1 MFERYTERARR
12 VLFFARYEASQ
23 LGSISIETEHL
34 LLGLIREGKGLT
46 SRIFARSHLSLESI
60 RKEIEGRTVFREKVS
75 TSVEIPFSAETK
87 RVLQFAA
94 EEADRLLHNYI
105 GTEHLLLGILREERS
120 VAATILMEKG
130 MRLNTVREDIVALLN
145 EKTTLTRVKETPLL
159 AEFSRDLTE
168 AAMKNQLDPLVGRH
182 IEIERVQQVLCRRT
196 KNNAVL
202 IGEPGVGKTAIVE
215 GLAQKIVYGDVPHFL
230 ADKRLLA
237 LDISLIV
244 AGTKYRGQFEERLK
258 AIMKEL
264 TENPNIIVFIDELHT
279 LVGAGSAEGSL
290 DAANILK
297 PALSRGEIRC
307 IGATTPSEYRKYIE
321 KDRSLERR
329 FQAIKVDPPNER
341 ETIEVLMGV
350 KDRYE
355 TFHHVEY
362 TTEAIEAAV
371 YQSSRYITD
380 RFLPDKAID
389 LVDEAGARAK
399 LREAGYSE
407 EFGEINRSIRVA
419 VEQME
424 TAVSEKN
431 FEKAQFYREQ
441 EVQARENLQFV
452 REKFDVK
459 SSTRRVVV
467 GKGEIDEVVS
477 KWTGVPLTSINQ
489 DEGDKLLHMEDA
501 LHNRV
506 ISQDAAISALSRAIR
521 RSRAGLKSPNRPV
534 GSFIFLGPTG
544 VGKTELARAIA
555 NFLFGSDHALI
566 RFDMSEYMEKHSVS
580 KLIGSPPGY
589 VGHEEGGQLTEKVK
603 RNPYSVVLLDEVEKA
618 HPDLFNILL
627 QVFEDGHLTDGLGN
641 RVNFKNTIIIM
652 TSNIGA
658 RFIQKKASLGFQS
671 ADSGVISPQRQ
682 RHGAR
687 RGEED
692 VQPGVHQ
699 PHRRD
704 HRLRGALG
712 RRPPDH
718 HQAAREAGERQPG
731 RPPAPPRARAGS
743 HRLDHRADVQG
754 SLVRRPSAAP
764 RDPALYR
771 GSAVRG
777 AHPRAPQGGRH
788 PGVPR
793 CGEPGVPSGRRDR
806 ERPPA
811 GLTRLRM
818 GGPCH
823 GYGAA
828 SARPLGSLAR
838 LRSSKLMAWPL
849 PGPSVRAAAGRSQPP
864 IMRVF
869 ALLLVALAAAGEVRA
884 QTPPAGTPVRPGPVR
899 RRRAIFP
906 RRSAARP
913 SRRPAGCPRPAPAR
927 SSTRSC
933 SASRS
938 RAEAP

>member
-46 SRIFARSHLSLESI
+46 SRIFARSHLSLENI

-120 VAATILMEKG
+120 VAASILMEKG
-130 MRLNTVREDIVALLN
+130 MRLNTVREDIVQLLN

-168 AAMKNQLDPLVGRH
+168 SAMKNQLDPLVGREH
-182 IEIERVQQVLCRRT
+182 ELERVQQVLCRRT

-230 ADKRLLA
+230 ADKRILA

-264 TENPNIIVFIDELHT
+264 TDNPNIIVFIDELHT

-307 IGATTPSEYRKYIE
+307 IGATTPAEYRKYIE

-329 FQAIKVDPPNER
+329 FQAIKVDPPGES
-341 ETIEVLMGV
+341 ETIEILLGV

-355 TFHHVEY
+355 KFHHVEY
-362 TTEAIEAAV
+362 TREAIEAAV

-407 EFGEINRSIRVA
+407 EFGEINKSIRVA

-424 TAVSEKN
+424 SAVSPKD
-431 FEKAQFYREQ
+431 FEKAQVLPRAGSGRPREPA
-441 EVQARENLQFV
+441 VRAREV
-452 REKFDVK
+452 RRQVDRA
-459 SSTRRVVV
+459 RRVVV
-467 GKGEIDEVVS
+467 GKPEIDEVVVEVDRRPDDVDQP
-477 KWTGVPLTSINQ
+477 GRGRQAAADGGRAPPARDQ
-489 DEGDKLLHMEDA
+489 PGEGDLGAVARHPPLARRPQEPDA
-501 LHNRV
+501 PGRQLRV
-506 ISQDAAISALSRAIR
+506 PRPDRRRQD
-521 RSRAGLKSPNRPV
+521 RAG
-534 GSFIFLGPTG
+534 
-544 VGKTELARAIA
+544 ARAGA
-555 NFLFGSDHALI
+555 TSCSAATHALI

-603 RNPYSVVLLDEVEKA
+603 RNPYSVVLLDEIEKA
-618 HPDLFNILL
+618 HPDIFNILL

-658 RFIQKKASLGFQS
+658 RFIQKKASMGFQS
-671 ADSGVISPQRQ
+671 SDAKEIAQERL

-687 RGEED
+687 RG
-692 VQPGVHQ
+692 
-699 PHRRD
+699 
-704 HRLRGALG
+704 
-712 RRPPDH
+712 
-718 HQAAREAGERQPG
+718 
-731 RPPAPPRARAGS
+731 
-743 HRLDHRADVQG
+743 
-754 SLVRRPSAAP
+754 
-764 RDPALYR
+764 
-771 GSAVRG
+771 
-777 AHPRAPQGGRH
+777 
-788 PGVPR
+788 
-793 CGEPGVPSGRRDR
+793 
-806 ERPPA
+806 
-811 GLTRLRM
+811 
-818 GGPCH
+818 
-823 GYGAA
+823 A
-828 SARPLGSLAR
+828 SAPSTP
-838 LRSSKLMAWPL
+838 SSSTA
-849 PGPSVRAAAGRSQPP
+849 
-864 IMRVF
+864 
-869 ALLLVALAAAGEVRA
+869 
-884 QTPPAGTPVRPGPVR
+884 
-899 RRRAIFP
+899 
-906 RRSAARP
+906 
-913 SRRPAGCPRPAPAR
+913 
-927 SSTRSC
+927 STRS
-933 SASRS
+933 SSSRRCPTTTCAGS
-938 RAEAP
+938 RGCWSGS

>member
-168 AAMKNQLDPLVGRH
+168 AAMKNALDPLVGRGV
-182 IEIERVQQVLCRRT
+182 ELERVQQVLCRRT

-230 ADKRLLA
+230 ADKRILA

-307 IGATTPSEYRKYIE
+307 IGATTPAEYRKYIE

-329 FQAIKVDPPNER
+329 FQAVKVDPPSEK

-355 TFHHVEY
+355 QFHHVEY
-362 TTEAIEAAV
+362 TNDAIEAAV

-399 LREAGYSE
+399 LREAGYNSE

-424 TAVSEKN
+424 NAVTEKN

-459 SSTRRVVV
+459 TNTRKVTV
-467 GKGEIDEVVS
+467 GKADIDEVVS

-501 LHNRV
+501 LHARV
-506 ISQDAAISALSRAIR
+506 VSQDKAISALSRAIR
-521 RSRAGLKSPNRPV
+521 RSRAGLKNPNRPV
-534 GSFIFLGPTG
+534 GSFVFLGPTG
-544 VGKTELARAIA
+544 VGKTELARALA

-603 RNPYSVVLLDEVEKA
+603 RNPYSVVLLDEIEKA

-671 ADSGVISPQRQ
+671 TESSVI
-682 RHGAR
+682 AR
-687 RGEED
+687 SVNDMVLGEVRKTFNPEFINRID
-692 VQPGVHQ
+692 EIIVFEALS
-699 PHRRD
+699 D
-704 HRLRGALG
+704 DDLRTITKL
-712 RRPPDH
+712 
-718 HQAAREAGERQPG
+718 
-731 RPPAPPRARAGS
+731 
-743 HRLDHRADVQG
+743 
-754 SLVRRPSAAP
+754 LVRQLN
-764 RDPALYR
+764 DNL
-771 GSAVRG
+771 V
-777 AHPRAPQGGRH
+777 
-788 PGVPR
+788 
-793 CGEPGVPSGRRDR
+793 DR
-806 ERPPA
+806 KI
-811 GLTRLRM
+811 RLELAQDVVDWIIEQTCKDRS
-818 GGPCH
+818 
-823 GYGAA
+823 YG
-828 SARPLGSLAR
+828 ARPL
-838 LRSSKLMAWPL
+838 
-849 PGPSVRAAAGRSQPP
+849 
-864 IMRVF
+864 
-869 ALLLVALAAAGEVRA
+869 
-884 QTPPAGTPVRPGPVR
+884 
-899 RRRAIFP
+899 RRAIQRYIEDP
-906 RRSAARP
+906 LSEELIRGHLKGGDIEVYLDGGSL
-913 SRRPAGCPRPAPAR
+913 SYRPAGQPQEGRR
-927 SSTRSC
+927 LV
-933 SASRS
+933 
-938 RAEAP
+938 